1 LSEHEEDYKVSFE
14 EETKVIRIKN
24 EEILIKLLYLSN
36 AVIIFITERP
46 VAIGTICLATPAISL
61 GGLGRG
67 ESLALFGGRFDLFA
81 RAIAEKISAETG
93 KIVLA
98 SVALN
103 EKFLEDQ
110 YNLSKIIKAILEIEA
125 TR

>member
-1 LSEHEEDYKVSFE
+1 VSFE